1 MGHIGL
7 ASVRSSFNIRT
18 NHRILVLAMTIF
30 RNLEYICSRFI
41 ICRMMRNFDTHK
53 WVSRA
58 KSAFY
63 YLTSKGKAGW
73 NWYKHLYQRSPW
85 YKKTLIVVLTF
96 IASFIIYLGMVDV
109 NFLWLFGKSPGLSS
123 IHNPDQPIASEIYSE
138 DGKLIGK
145 FFREN
150 RSPVKYEEISPI
162 LIKTLISTEDER
174 FYEHFGV
181 DLQGV
186 FSAVKDMAGGKARG
200 ASTITQQL
208 VKNMFKVRSQYST
221 GALGFI
227 PGVKLIIMKSK
238 EWITAV
244 KIEMFYS
251 KEEILTMYL
260 NTVDFGSNAYG
271 IKTACKTY
279 FHTTPK
285 DITYE
290 QAATLVG
297 LLKATTTY
305 NPKLNPKNSLK
316 RRNVVLENLW
326 SHRVITKAQ
335 FDSLKQIPMQL
346 NFNVESNYDG
356 EGLYFREA
364 VAESLQSWCQE
375 NNIDLYADGL
385 KIYTTI
391 DTRMQK
397 YAEEAVDKQMRVVQR
412 NFNNHWGRE
421 NPWRDKTGQEIPHF
435 IEDLAKRT
443 AAYKQLELK
452 FPDQPDSITYYLN
465 KPHRLKVFDYD
476 KGARDTTISTMDS
489 IRYMER
495 FMHAGFVAMEPQ
507 TGHVKAWVGDI
518 SFSSWKY
525 DKVLSKRQPGST
537 FKLFVYAAAMNKGM
551 APCDER
557 VDQYIAWD
565 VLEKG
570 EWKKWIP
577 RNANGEFTGDTLS
590 LKAAFARSINTVAVQ
605 IAKEVGIH
613 SVAEVA
619 KAMGI
624 KTPLEET
631 PALSLGASDVS
642 LLELV
647 NAYGTVINDGMEQ
660 DPVLVTRIEDRNGHV
675 LYKHTPKTVQGV
687 PYETAFLM
695 TEMLKAGLTEPMGT
709 SQALWAFDLFNSNTE
724 FGGKTGTSSNH
735 SDAWFVGVTPKLVGG
750 AWVGGEHRS
759 IHFRTGEL
767 GQGSRTALPI
777 FGYFMEKVLKDPGM
791 SKYREKF
798 PQPKQKIERSYQCR
812 SVYHRAD
819 TDSIEM
825 LNIDSL
831 ELNNEEINITEEVT
845 VN

>member
-1 MGHIGL
+1 MI
-7 ASVRSSFNIRT
+7 
-18 NHRILVLAMTIF
+18 
-30 RNLEYICSRFI
+30 
-41 ICRMMRNFDTHK
+41 NFDTHK
-53 WVSRA
+53 WVSRG
-58 KSAFY
+58 KSVFY
-63 YLTSKGKAGW
+63 LLTSKCKTGW
-73 NWYKHLYQRSPW
+73 TWYRQAYRKSPW
-85 YKKTLIVVLTF
+85 YKKTLLVIVTF
-96 IASFIIYLGMVDV
+96 ILSFMLYLAMVDI
-109 NFLWLFGKSPGLSS
+109 NFLWLFGKSPGLAS
-123 IHNPDQPIASEIYSE
+123 IHNPEQPVASEIYSE

-145 FFREN
+145 FFKEN
-150 RSPVKYEEISPI
+150 RTPVKFDEISPK

-186 FSAVKDMAGGKARG
+186 FSAVKDMAGGRARG

-221 GALGFI
+221 GLLGSI
-227 PGVKLIIMKSK
+227 PGVRLLIMKSK

-244 KIEMFYS
+244 KIEIFYT
-251 KEEILTMYL
+251 KQEILTMYL

-271 IKTACKTY
+271 INTACATY

-316 RRNVVLENLW
+316 RRNVVLENLM
-326 SHRVITKAQ
+326 SHHVISHAQ

-346 NFNVESNYDG
+346 NFSIERNYDG
-356 EGLYFREA
+356 QGPYFREA
-364 VAESLQSWCQE
+364 VAQSLETWCKE
-375 NNIDLYADGL
+375 NNIDLYSDGL

-397 YAEEAVDKQMRVVQR
+397 YAEEAVDKQMRIVQR

-421 NPWRDKTGQEIPHF
+421 NPWRDRNHEEIPHF

-443 AAYKQLELK
+443 VAYKQLELK
-452 FPDQPDSITYYLN
+452 FSDRPDSITYYLN

-476 KGARDTTISTMDS
+476 KGTRDTTISTMDS

-495 FMHAGFVAMEPQ
+495 YMHCGFVAMEPQ
-507 TGHVKAWVGDI
+507 NGHVKAWVGDI
-518 SFSSWKY
+518 NFNSWKY

-537 FKLFVYAAAMNKGM
+537 FKLFVYSAAMNMGLS
-551 APCDER
+551 PCDER
-557 VDQYIAWD
+557 IDQYLAWD
-565 VLEKG
+565 VMEKG
-570 EWKKWIP
+570 VPKKWIP
-577 RNANGEFTGDTLS
+577 RNANGAFTGDTLS
-590 LKAAFARSINTVAVQ
+590 LKAAFARSINTIAVQ
-605 IAKEVGIH
+605 LAKEVGIH
-613 SVAEVA
+613 NVALTA
-619 KAMGI
+619 HAMGI

-660 DPVLVTRIEDRNGHV
+660 DPVLVTRIEDQNGNV
-675 LYKHTPKTVQGV
+675 LYNNKPQQTQVV

-695 TEMLKAGLTEPMGT
+695 TEMLKAGLTEPLGT
-709 SQALWAFDLFNSNTE
+709 SQALWAFDLFKYDTE

-777 FGYFMEKVLKDPGM
+777 FGYFMEKVLKDKSM
-791 SKYREKF
+791 AKYREKF
-798 PQPKQKIERSYQCR
+798 PKPKQPITKSYQCR
-812 SVYHRAD
+812 TIYHRRD
-819 TDSIEM
+819 TDSIAVT
-825 LNIDSL
+825 LPDSL
-831 ELNNEEINITEEVT
+831 ANTEEVNIT
-845 VN
+845 VE